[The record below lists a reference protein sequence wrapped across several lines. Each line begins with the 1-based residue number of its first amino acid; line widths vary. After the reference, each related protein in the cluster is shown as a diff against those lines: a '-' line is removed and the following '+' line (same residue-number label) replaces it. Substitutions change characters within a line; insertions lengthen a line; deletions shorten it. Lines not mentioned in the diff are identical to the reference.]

1 MSLIR
6 CQCILHDIGVLFSES
21 WNFYKLKRRGPDF
34 WGKRIL
40 QKVSI
45 IWSPVLYFNFRKFKD
60 PNFFSLIRFQCILY
74 DSVVHF
80 WESWNFYKLK
90 SGDLVSW
97 ANWFCR
103 MSQLFGPPLLYLNF
117 KSFMDPNSSSFMI
130 SQCILHDGGIL
141 FSESWKFYKLKSW
154 GLISVGNQ
162 FGRESELFGHPF
174 CISILKVLWTQ
185 ILYHSLDLNAFYMNE

>member
-1 MSLIR
+1 MHFVWFSSTFLRVLKFLQITEWGPSFMGELILQKVSIIWSSISVFEFQKFYGPKFIVIHEISMHSAR
-6 CQCILHDIGVLFSES
+6 WRNTFLRVLKFLQVKEG
-21 WNFYKLKRRGPDF
+21 GPDF

-45 IWSPVLYFNFRKFKD
+45 ISSPVLYFNFRKFKD

-97 ANWFCR
+97 GNQFCR
-103 MSQLFGPPLLYLNF
+103 KSQLFGPP
-117 KSFMDPNSSSFMI
+117 
-130 SQCILHDGGIL
+130 
-141 FSESWKFYKLKSW
+141 
-154 GLISVGNQ
+154 
-162 FGRESELFGHPF
+162 F
-174 CISILKVLWTQ
+174 CSSILKV
-185 ILYHSLDLNAFYMNE
+185 F

>member
-1 MSLIR
+1 MHCAWLRSTFLRVSKFPQIKE
-6 CQCILHDIGVLFSES
+6 G
-21 WNFYKLKRRGPDF
+21 GPDF

-45 IWSPVLYFNFRKFKD
+45 ISSPVLYFNFRKFNY

-97 ANWFCR
+97 GNWFCR
-103 MSQLFGPPLLYLNF
+103 KSQLFGPPLLYLNF

-162 FGRESELFGHPF
+162 FGRESELFGRPF
-174 CISILKVLWTQ
+174 CISILKVLWTH
-185 ILYHSLDLNAFYMNE
+185 ILHHSLDLNAFCMIE

>member
-1 MSLIR
+1 MRKVSVIWSPLLLFNFKSFQDPNSLSLIR

-45 IWSPVLYFNFRKFKD
+45 ISSPVLYFNFRKFKD

-90 SGDLVSW
+90 SGELVSW
-97 ANWFCR
+97 GNWFCR
-103 MSQLFGPPLLYLNF
+103 
-117 KSFMDPNSSSFMI
+117 K
-130 SQCILHDGGIL
+130 
-141 FSESWKFYKLKSW
+141 
-154 GLISVGNQ
+154 
-162 FGRESELFGHPF
+162 SELFEAFSGSF
-174 CISILKVLWTQ
+174 LVWFQFEKEWFNFSRLWITNYDE
-185 ILYHSLDLNAFYMNE
+185 LYC